1 MDTRRMTALVLMI
14 FPVVAFAGWF
24 GFGLGVMGGVG
35 PDTPAEY
42 MAGMG
47 ENSATAKI
55 LLPIVT
61 LLFTVAILLGFG
73 SIKNSMAGGA
83 GHYMASIGFLLII
96 IGSAGQLIGTG
107 FTMGLAE
114 AYNNGTAAAAAGNA
128 EMAATNFAVA
138 SNMFASEQA
147 VGAVITAMNMVGF
160 ILFAIGIL
168 QQKNFSPILAGLMIA
183 SGTYV
188 LVFCF
193 VDYASQ
199 LLSVGFLAL
208 VVCLVWLGASLL
220 NQKK

>member
-14 FPVVAFAGWF
+14 FPVVAIAGWF

-114 AYNNGTAAAAAGNA
+114 AASTGN
-128 EMAATNFAVA
+128 MAVA
-138 SNMFASEQA
+138 TNMFASEQA

-220 NQKK
+220 NKKS